1 MLSSE
6 VMYSLEQ
13 NSSNS
18 GPSSASRVTHPSFPR
33 FQGAELTELSPTE
46 LCRNCN
52 NLISF
57 EYFRINGQMVCPSCA
72 VQARTGQSSD
82 SQVAYALAL
91 FFGIGGAI
99 VGSILYAGF
108 AIATHT
114 TLGYLTLVVAWIVGK
129 SMKYGSNGL
138 GGGRYQFT
146 AVVLTYL
153 AVSLAAIPVNLYEV
167 FSQSGSSTNWAGL
180 LNQVPLWALTS
191 PFLGLGTDLVA
202 TGIRMAMLFL
212 GLCVAWR
219 MTQPKP
225 LSVAGPY
232 CVTAP

>member
-6 VMYSLEQ
+6 VMYSLERDTS
-13 NSSNS
+13 NLGSSH
-18 GPSSASRVTHPSFPR
+18 ASHVPHPAFPR
-33 FQGAELTELSPTE
+33 FQGAELAELSPTE
-46 LCRNCN
+46 LCPNCN

-91 FFGIGGAI
+91 FFGIGGAM
-99 VGSILYAGF
+99 VGSMLYAGF
-108 AIATHT
+108 AIATHI
-114 TLGYLTLVVAWIVGK
+114 TLGYLALVVAWIVGK
-129 SMKYGSNGL
+129 SMEYGSNGL

-153 AVSLAAIPVNLYEV
+153 SVSLASIPVNLYEV
-167 FSQSGSSTNWAGL
+167 FSQSGSLTNWADL
-180 LNQVPLWALTS
+180 LNQVPAWALIS
-191 PFLGLGTDLVA
+191 PFLGLGTDMVA
-202 TGIRMAMLFL
+202 AGIRMAMLFL
-212 GLCVAWR
+212 GFCLAWR
-219 MTQPKP
+219 ITRPKP

>member
-1 MLSSE
+1 
-6 VMYSLEQ
+6 MYSLEQ
-13 NSSNS
+13 NTSNLDS
-18 GPSSASRVTHPSFPR
+18 LPASHTSHPDFPR
-33 FQGAELTELSPTE
+33 FQGAELAELSRTE

-72 VQARTGQSSD
+72 VQARTGRSSD

-108 AIATHT
+108 TIATHS
-114 TLGYLTLVVAWIVGK
+114 TLGYLALVVAWIVGM

-138 GGGRYQFT
+138 GGGRYQFA
-146 AVVLTYL
+146 AVVLTYS
-153 AVSLAAIPVNLYEV
+153 AISLAAIPVNLYEA

-180 LNQVPLWALTS
+180 LNQVPIWGVAS
-191 PFLGLGTDLVA
+191 PFLGLGTNFVA
-202 TGIRMAMLFL
+202 AGIRMAMLFL
-212 GLCVAWR
+212 GLCVAWK
-219 MTQPKP
+219 MTRPKP
-225 LSVAGPY
+225 LSVDGPY
-232 CVTAP
+232 WVAAP